1 MATERTFPDHF
12 AWGAA
17 TASFQIEGSTDAD
30 GRTDSIWDTFCRRPG
45 AVVGGDTGETACD
58 HYRRMPDDVALMADL
73 GLDTYR
79 FSVAWPRVRPDAGAV
94 NAAGIDFYSR
104 LVDTLLEHDIEPW
117 VTLYHWDL
125 PQTLEDSGGW
135 TNRDTAYRFADY
147 TATVFDALGDR
158 VPTWTTLNEPWCS
171 ALLGYNAGVHAPG
184 RTEPRAAVAAVHHLL
199 LAHGLGMEVL
209 RAGGAE
215 QAGITLNLWPFEAAH
230 PDDPAEVE
238 LARLLDGLQNRIFLD
253 PILRGEYP
261 ADVRAHLGPFGID
274 DHIVDG
280 DLELIG
286 APIDVLG
293 VNYYTTTQIEARP
306 PSAEDAEWETIS
318 WTIGIDAVRNSSR
331 GLPRTAMG
339 WEVDPD
345 GFSAL
350 LRRIRDEY
358 PPTALVITENGSAW
372 DDVVDAD
379 GRVDDPER
387 VAYLESHLGAVL
399 DAIADGVDVRGYLAW
414 SLLDN
419 FEWSLGYSKRFGIVH
434 VDYDTQARTR
444 KSSAE
449 VFAAIAAGNAL
460 PIRAGS

>member
-17 TASFQIEGSTDAD
+17 TASFQIEGSTHAD

-58 HYRRMPDDVALMADL
+58 HYRRMADDVALMADL

-238 LARLLDGLQNRIFLD
+238 VARLLDGLQNRIFLD

-318 WTIGIDAVRNSSR
+318 WTIGIDAVRNVVAR
-331 GLPRTAMG
+331 PAAHG
-339 WEVDPD
+339 D
-345 GFSAL
+345 GVGG
-350 LRRIRDEY
+350 R
-358 PPTALVITENGSAW
+358 P
-372 DDVVDAD
+372 
-379 GRVDDPER
+379 GRVQRAPAPDPRR
-387 VAYLESHLGAVL
+387 VSA
-399 DAIADGVDVRGYLAW
+399 DAHW
-414 SLLDN
+414 
-419 FEWSLGYSKRFGIVH
+419 
-434 VDYDTQARTR
+434 
-444 KSSAE
+444 
-449 VFAAIAAGNAL
+449 
-460 PIRAGS
+460 